1 MKGYKNPIT
10 NKYKLIK
17 HEQSNTNVI
26 TYIANDIKLEVN
38 NNIPVLKAGSV
49 VYVPNGFEQDG
60 TTKKFDKVV
69 LEADC
74 TSSSA
79 WSATHYLF
87 FRTSNPTVFQRSS
100 ITKTHSGDT
109 TPTPVGNDDMWYDT
123 ANNIIKRYDGTNWNA
138 QGTCLPVGIYNGTT
152 QQFEAIF
159 NGFGFIDLIEFVLPD
174 VRVLIPNGLN
184 ADGTFKI
191 VEYTNASIRTSTG
204 YPNTHGQI
212 YFLMADG
219 GRHTV
224 RTDRYMWGSD
234 SAKPT
239 TVATTN
245 AFMYYAIDTNIMYTT
260 YGSTTADWTPD
271 LSVPLYTT
279 YGDGT
284 TITSITPRAV
294 EPSIIPIYKAVDL
307 N

>member
-10 NKYKLIK
+10 NKYKLIE

-26 TYIANDIKLEVN
+26 THIADDIKLEAN

-49 VYVPNGFEQDG
+49 VYIPNGFEQDG
-60 TTKKFDKVV
+60 TTRKFDRVV
-69 LEADC
+69 LENDV
-74 TSSSA
+74 TSASA
-79 WSATHYLF
+79 LTTTHYLF
-87 FRTSNPTVFQRSS
+87 YRTSSPTVFQRSQ

-109 TPTPVGNDDMWYDT
+109 TPTPVGSDDMWYDT
-123 ANNIIKRYDGTNWNA
+123 ANNVIKRYDGTNWNA
-138 QGTCLPVGIYNGTT
+138 LGTCLPVGIYNGTT

-159 NGFGFIDLIEFVLPD
+159 NGFGFIDRIEFVLPD
-174 VRVLIPNGLN
+174 VKVLIPNGLN
-184 ADGTFKI
+184 ADGTFNT
-191 VEYTNASIRTSTG
+191 VEYTNTSVRTSTG
-204 YPNTHGQI
+204 FPNTQGQI

-260 YGSTTADWTPD
+260 YGSTTADWFPD